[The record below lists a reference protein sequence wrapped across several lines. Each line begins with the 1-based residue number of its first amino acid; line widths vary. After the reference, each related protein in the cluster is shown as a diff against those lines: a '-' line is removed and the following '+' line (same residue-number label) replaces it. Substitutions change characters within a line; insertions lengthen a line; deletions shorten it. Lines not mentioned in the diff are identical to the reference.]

1 MTSLN
6 SAKKRR
12 QELHA
17 LDVRGLAAFCF
28 RPLEEKIVNESCFS
42 SNFKVQTTFA
52 PISRPD
58 KYAELLKIYF

>member
-1 MTSLN
+1 MASLK
-6 SAKKRR
+6 SAKKRC

-17 LDVRGLAAFCF
+17 LDVRGLAVFCIC
-28 RPLEEKIVNESCFS
+28 PLEEKIVNKSRFS
-42 SNFKVQTTFA
+42 SNFKVQTVFT